1 MVGLQLSPYD
11 LWTLM
16 NAVTGAFAF
25 ASTVLGVAISYMAY
39 RGLRRHDSRPM
50 QYLAVGM
57 MVLFGVSYAVALL
70 GQTLV
75 SVGLVPVYTQQVFR
89 LVVRVLQFGG
99 LAAITYSLYLG
110 ARSNGPASTATTP
123 ADD

>member
-1 MVGLQLSPYD
+1 MLGLQLSPFD
-11 LWTLM
+11 LWTLL
-16 NAVTGAFAF
+16 NAVTGLFAF

-39 RGLRRHDSRPM
+39 RGLRRHDSLPM
-50 QYLAVGM
+50 RYLAVGM

-75 SVGLVPVYTQQVFR
+75 AVGLVPVYTQQAFR

-99 LAAITYSLYLG
+99 LACITYSLYVG
-110 ARSNGPASTATTP
+110 ARSNDPTARATP
-123 ADD
+123 PTDD